1 MGGARVL
8 PLVKVNQQIA
18 HVTSARELMGIT
30 AAVGLAQNVAALR
43 ALVTDGI
50 QRGHMSL
57 QRKSLALSVGATP
70 MELPAVMQRLA
81 TITQPTMA
89 QAQAALT
96 AVRQANLK
104 E

>member
-1 MGGARVL
+1 VQI
-8 PLVKVNQQIA
+8 NQQLA
-18 HVTSARELMGIT
+18 QVDNARELMGMT

-70 MELPAVMQRLA
+70 TELSAVTQRLA
-81 TITQPTMA
+81 QFKQPTTA
-89 QAQAALT
+89 QATAALQ

-104 E
+104 K